1 MCRNLKIES
10 CKWITDMSIQR
21 DRSYFY
27 QIFYWVSILFL
38 SKIVN
43 FFQTLRSVTFN
54 TLKILLWVLTYGSL
68 QIADLLRIFF
78 KLFLCVWKCGDE
90 SARMKM
96 SGDDVSRSHINIIQL
111 CHLKYDLI
119 FSEQIIPALLFIH
132 ALV

>member
-1 MCRNLKIES
+1 
-10 CKWITDMSIQR
+10 MSIQR

-68 QIADLLRIFF
+68 QIADFLRIFF
-78 KLFLCVWKCGDE
+78 KLFLWV
-90 SARMKM
+90 
-96 SGDDVSRSHINIIQL
+96 
-111 CHLKYDLI
+111 
-119 FSEQIIPALLFIH
+119 
-132 ALV
+132 